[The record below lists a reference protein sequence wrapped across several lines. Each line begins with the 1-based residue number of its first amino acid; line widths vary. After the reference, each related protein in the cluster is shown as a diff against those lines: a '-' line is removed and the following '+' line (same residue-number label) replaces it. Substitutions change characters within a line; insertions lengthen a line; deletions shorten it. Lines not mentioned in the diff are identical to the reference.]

1 MSRKVHRFLLLL
13 LCCLVCWLAA
23 SCSSGK
29 SGGGTPAGLQ
39 FTSPTASPTIN
50 LGQSVTL
57 TVNEG
62 VTWALTSPSGFGQP
76 VGQLAN
82 VTSSSVSYVAP
93 PVGTQPSCS
102 ASNPPATPAQ
112 ALVVATSTSDTTQS
126 ATMAVLISQDLPC
139 VAPPF
144 LYATGCPAAGTV
156 IPPSL
161 TTGGANNQ
169 LSQVG
174 VYTSFSVY
182 DGGAATTPPS
192 PWGVPP
198 FTWQIVSGSLPAGL
212 TLAAGTDTSNV
223 VISGTPTAP
232 GCSTVGVEITDS
244 TGVAS
249 AATTYNIV
257 VIPPALKVAV
267 PTYPFSF
274 SYTYGNNPGVP
285 YQPVALST
293 SGGQPPY
300 FWSQDVNSY
309 LPSGLTV
316 TASPS
321 STATQI
327 VSGTP
332 IPGADT
338 GSNGTTAGT
347 DIGAFPTVF
356 YVNDSQQPY
365 PAFGKAGMGNM
376 TDSLLPQ
383 FCAYA
388 GDIQPTPTNGGML
401 GGNSVPGAS
410 YLKGQVAFM
419 LHGFDANGP
428 VVIAGSVTLKG
439 DGTIAGGE
447 EDITRSTGTKSLS
460 ILSAGSSYTL
470 GVVPNTF
477 VANITNYSRGCMNLA
492 DSAGT
497 TTTFA
502 FTLSGCSNHYTE
514 NDLTSTG
521 RDACGMTQSGG
532 VNAAAGNFTSGRV
545 IEFDDSTGQG
555 TRASGILRLQDPTS
569 FSSAPNG
576 PYAFGMSGWD
586 ATAGHYAAAGSFTSG
601 SGTLTSVVADIND
614 AGTLQSAL
622 TGGSGSWSSVDSNG
636 RSTGS
641 LSVGNATYDL
651 ALYVVSKNEVLMAT
665 TDALTASHPILGGE
679 GITTATSFSN
689 NSLQNKHIFHIGG
702 LAASGPDVSIGVLSC
717 DGFGNVSGT
726 AYQDQAATLGTTSIS
741 GVYAVDANSG
751 RTAFSA
757 PAQGQSLGAH
767 PFVAYL
773 IPAAAN
779 LGRSSCSNPANC
791 VTGFLVGTDST
802 AQSGVIVFQTPPIGP
817 PPPFSNRFVQGD
829 YAYGTDET
837 LDARTPSIE
846 GGVTPQASASSTTS
860 GSFNGEQQDFSS
872 GDVSY
877 CMQPACLL
885 LIPEETLT
893 GSYSVNTDGTG
904 TFGGGTVSVTNGNVT
919 FYIDE
924 SPLHTHPSVIV
935 MEQ

>member
-1 MSRKVHRFLLLL
+1 M
-13 LCCLVCWLAA
+13 
-23 SCSSGK
+23 
-29 SGGGTPAGLQ
+29 
-39 FTSPTASPTIN
+39 
-50 LGQSVTL
+50 
-57 TVNEG
+57 
-62 VTWALTSPSGFGQP
+62 SPSGFGQAP
-76 VGQLAN
+76 GQLAN
-82 VTSSSVSYVAP
+82 VTPSSVSYVAP
-93 PVGTQPSCS
+93 PVGTQPACS
-102 ASNPPATPAQ
+102 AHNGPATPAQ
-112 ALVVATSTSDTTQS
+112 ALVVATSASDTTKS
-126 ATMAVLISQDLPC
+126 ATMAVLISQNLPC

-144 LYATGCPAAGTV
+144 QYAAGCPAAGTV

-161 TTGGANNQ
+161 TAGGANNQ

-174 VYTSFSVY
+174 AYTSFSVY
-182 DGGAATTPPS
+182 EGGAATTPPS
-192 PWGVPP
+192 PWGAPP
-198 FTWQIVSGSLPAGL
+198 FTWQIASGSLPAGL

-223 VISGTPTAP
+223 VISGVPTAP
-232 GCSTVGVEITDS
+232 GCSTVGLEITDS
-244 TGVAS
+244 TGAAS
-249 AATTYNIV
+249 QPVTYNIV
-257 VIPPALKVAV
+257 VIPPALKVVV

-274 SYTYGNNPGVP
+274 SYASGNNPGVP
-285 YQPVALST
+285 YQPVALT
-293 SGGQPPY
+293 ASGGQPPY

-316 TASPS
+316 TPSPS
-321 STATQI
+321 STAAQI

-347 DIGAFPTVF
+347 AIGAFPTVF

-376 TDSLLPQ
+376 NDSLLPQ

-388 GDIQPTPTNGGML
+388 GDIQPTPINGGML
-401 GGNSVPGAS
+401 GGNSVPGAA

-428 VVIAGSVTLKG
+428 VVIAGSVTL
-439 DGTIAGGE
+439 DGAGNVTGGV
-447 EDITRSTGTKSLS
+447 EDITRSSGAKSLS
-460 ILSAGSSYTL
+460 ILPAGSSYTV
-470 GVVPNTF
+470 GVVPNTL
-477 VANITNYSRGCMNLA
+477 VANITNYSRGCMSLA
-492 DSAGT
+492 NSAGT

-502 FTLSGCSNHYTE
+502 FTLSSCSNHYTE
-514 NDLTSTG
+514 NNFTSTV

-532 VNAAAGNFTSGRV
+532 VNTAAGNFTSGRV

-569 FSSAPNG
+569 FSSTPNG
-576 PYAFGMSGWD
+576 PYAFGISGWD
-586 ATAGHYAAAGSFTSG
+586 ATAGHYTVAGSFTSG
-601 SGTLTSVVADIND
+601 SGTLTSVAADIND

-641 LSVGNATYDL
+641 LSVGNATYGL
-651 ALYVVSKNEVLMAT
+651 ALYVVSPNEVLMAT
-665 TDALTASHPILGGE
+665 TDTLTASHPILGGE
-679 GITTATSFSN
+679 GVTTATSFSN
-689 NSLQNKHIFHIGG
+689 NFLQNKHIFHIGG
-702 LAASGPDVSIGVLSC
+702 LAASGPDVSIGVLGF

-741 GVYAVDANSG
+741 GAYSVDAKSG

-773 IPAAAN
+773 VPGPMSRA
-779 LGRSSCSNPANC
+779 SCSTPANC

-802 AQSGVIVFQTPPIGP
+802 AQSGVMDFQTPLQGP

-872 GDVSY
+872 GDVTY

-885 LIPEETLT
+885 LIPDETLT
-893 GSYSVNTDGTG
+893 GSYAVNTDGTG
-904 TFGGGTVSVTNGNVT
+904 TFGGETVSVTNGNVS

-924 SPLHTHPSVIV
+924 SPLRIHPSVIV